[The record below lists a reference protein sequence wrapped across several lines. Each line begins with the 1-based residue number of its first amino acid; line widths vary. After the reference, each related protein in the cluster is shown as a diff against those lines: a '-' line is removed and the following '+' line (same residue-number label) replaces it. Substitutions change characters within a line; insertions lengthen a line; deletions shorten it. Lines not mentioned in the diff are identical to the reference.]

1 MNAFFKSFKL
11 SKNDCIFILLISV
24 LAVVVYANASSAYS
38 GADLPFTKPL
48 EKFSKIISGP
58 VASVIGLVGIVAL
71 AAGLMFGGE
80 MGEFLKRSL
89 YALCAACFIVCA
101 SQFLDFAGNGNT
113 LPDDLSASSLQAL
126 TAMSQ
131 L

>member
-11 SKNDCIFILLISV
+11 SKNDFIFILLIAV

-58 VASVIGLVGIVAL
+58 VAYAIGLVGLVAL
-71 AAGLMFGGE
+71 AIGLIFGGE
-80 MGEFLKRSL
+80 MSEFIKRSL
-89 YALCAACFIVCA
+89 YGVCAACFIVCA
-101 SQFLDFAGNGNT
+101 SQFLDFAGSGNV
-113 LPDDLSASSLQAL
+113 LPDVLNADAVQAL
-126 TAMSQ
+126 KAMSQ